1 MRADLKE
8 ALRKCSSVTKYV
20 FFFFFLIG
28 EESKDQ
34 RNKLKIRTPENTDI
48 LTSVQLASFTDH
60 FVKRDH
66 KRQPQRKVV

>member
-1 MRADLKE
+1 MQLYDKICLF
-8 ALRKCSSVTKYV
+8 V
-20 FFFFFLIG
+20 FLIG

-34 RNKLKIRTPENTDI
+34 RNKLKIRTLENTDI
-48 LTSVQLASFTDH
+48 LTTVQLAFFTDH